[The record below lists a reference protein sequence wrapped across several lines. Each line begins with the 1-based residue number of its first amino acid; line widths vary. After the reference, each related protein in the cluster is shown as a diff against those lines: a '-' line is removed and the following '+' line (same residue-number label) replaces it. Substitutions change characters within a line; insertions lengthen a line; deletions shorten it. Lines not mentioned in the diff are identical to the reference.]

1 MKRLVIFLAFVISA
15 NIAFAQSK
23 DENTSF
29 SRKEKR
35 KAKNEQEYQSVK
47 NMIENRD
54 FVLEAN
60 FLQDRYGRR
69 IPVSNGINFVSV
81 DSTEA
86 IIQVGSNYRLGANG
100 VGGVTAKGKITSWK
114 LTENKRKNTFGLR
127 INVMTTIGFYD
138 LYFSISPSGQATAQL
153 TGLRSGSLTFD
164 GNIVTWENSTVYEG
178 QSL

>member
-1 MKRLVIFLAFVISA
+1 MKKLVIFLAFVISA
-15 NIAFAQSK
+15 NIAFAQINDKNASL
-23 DENTSF
+23 

-35 KAKNEQEYQSVK
+35 KAKIEKQYQSVK
-47 NMIENRD
+47 DMIENKD

-69 IPVSNGINFVSV
+69 YPVNNGINFVSV

-86 IIQVGSNYRLGANG
+86 VIQVGSNTRIGANG

-114 LTENKRKNTFGLR
+114 LTENKRKNSFGLR
-127 INVMTTIGFYD
+127 INVMTPIGFYD
-138 LYFSISPSGQATAQL
+138 VFFSILPSGQATAQL

-164 GNIVTWENSTVYEG
+164 GNIVPIENSTVYEG

>member
-1 MKRLVIFLAFVISA
+1 MKRLVIFLSFVIFGNLA
-15 NIAFAQSK
+15 LAQVNDK
-23 DENTSF
+23 NTSL
-29 SRKEKR
+29 SRKEIR
-35 KAKNEQEYQSVK
+35 KVKIEQQYQLVK
-47 NMIENRD
+47 DMIENRD

-60 FLQDRYGRR
+60 FLQDRYGSR

-86 IIQVGSNYRLGANG
+86 IIQVGSNYRLGING
-100 VGGVTAKGKITSWK
+100 VGGITARGKITSWK
-114 LTENKRKNTFGLR
+114 LTENKRKNSFGLR

-138 LYFSISPSGQATAQL
+138 LFFSIIPSGQATAQL

-164 GNIVTWENSTVYEG
+164 GNLVPLENSSVYVG

>member
-1 MKRLVIFLAFVISA
+1 MKRLLIILAFVISA
-15 NIAFAQSK
+15 NTLFAQVN
-23 DENTSF
+23 DENTSHN
-29 SRKEKR
+29 RKEKR
-35 KAKNEQEYQSVK
+35 KAKTEKEYQLVK
-47 NMIENRD
+47 DMIENRN

-69 IPVSNGINFVSV
+69 FPVSNGINFVSV

-114 LTENKRKNTFGLR
+114 LTENKKKNYFGLR

-164 GNIVTWENSTVYEG
+164 GNIVPWENSTVYEG